1 MMMKK
6 WMAVLL
12 ALAMMLCFAGCGSE
26 TTDTPVSAQTPAEET
41 AEPENELSFPVT
53 VRLENSDELMNF
65 IDCINS
71 GTAVTYE
78 NVMEENG
85 QQITYTLTYNGMSC
99 LLEASMMQDGEELT
113 ASDYVAQFGMAPLKL
128 MYTDMFGGF
137 DEAAY
142 VAKLES
148 MGLSMWMD
156 SSREALDENLCIVYA
171 VLSQGSLIVFDYY
184 VNTPVG

>member
-1 MMMKK
+1 MMKK
-6 WMAVLL
+6 WTAVLL
-12 ALAMMLCFAGCGSE
+12 ALAMMLCLAGCGGE
-26 TTDTPVSAQTPAEET
+26 TVQTPVSEQTPTEDT
-41 AEPENELSFPVT
+41 ATSESELSFPVT

-65 IDCINS
+65 INCINS

-85 QQITYTLTYNGMSC
+85 QSITYTLTYNGMSC
-99 LLEASMMQDGEELT
+99 LLEASMVQDGEEIT
-113 ASDYVAQFGMAPLKL
+113 ASDLVAQFGMAPLKL

-171 VLSQGSLIVFDYY
+171 VLSQGAFIVFDYY
-184 VNTPVG
+184 VNSPVG

>member
-1 MMMKK
+1 MMKK

-12 ALAMMLCFAGCGSE
+12 ALAMMLCFVGCGSE
-26 TTDTPVSAQTPAEET
+26 AADTPVAENTPVEESAAAES
-41 AEPENELSFPVT
+41 ELSFPVT

-65 IDCINS
+65 INCINS

-85 QQITYTLTYNGMSC
+85 QAITYTLTYNGMSC
-99 LLEASMMQDGEELT
+99 LLEASVVQDGEEIT

-128 MYTDMFGGF
+128 MYTDMFGNF

-171 VLSQGSLIVFDYY
+171 VLSQGALIVFDYY
-184 VNTPVG
+184 VNTPMG